1 MLRLDVVDHRCR
13 RHAAFVLA
21 RHTEAAVALQD
32 PIADLPP
39 RLAIPSRAGA
49 RAAALRVSNT
59 LGLAPKRQRS
69 LELDSSL
76 RPRLGAPARVQHHA
90 RDAVDPE
97 PGVPEAG
104 VGCIQDSTR
113 FTLTRSFVAPIAR
126 GGARGEVLAADGQS
140 TVSRR

>member
-59 LGLAPKRQRS
+59 LGLAPKRKRS

-76 RPRLGAPARVQHHA
+76 RPRLGAPAR
-90 RDAVDPE
+90 
-97 PGVPEAG
+97 
-104 VGCIQDSTR
+104 
-113 FTLTRSFVAPIAR
+113 FTLTRSCVAPIAR

-140 TVSRR
+140 TVSRRVQPPPCSQQF